1 MSEAFCII
9 DLAQVYIPA
18 TSSQWISIPSV
29 EVTARTVCSS
39 EHAVPGHYYGY
50 SSPSHCHG
58 AWIICHSTVIH
69 PLARMM
75 GGHNGATL
83 FLYSQPGSSSCCC
96 KSTLHPAASAA
107 TNASNGTCLSN
118 TQASCSIFP
127 SNRDDSGTVRYI
139 TLLQLPVVSTQ
150 HYPKSSAFMPAILQ
164 SLLGLLSG
172 LHPVPFGR
180 GPSGELLSE
189 LG

>member
-18 TSSQWISIPSV
+18 TSSWWISVPSL

-39 EHAVPGHYYGY
+39 EHAVTSRGHYGY

-96 KSTLHPAASAA
+96 KSTLHPATSAA

-118 TQASCSIFP
+118 TQVSCS
-127 SNRDDSGTVRYI
+127 
-139 TLLQLPVVSTQ
+139 
-150 HYPKSSAFMPAILQ
+150 
-164 SLLGLLSG
+164 
-172 LHPVPFGR
+172 VP
-180 GPSGELLSE
+180 PLTEMIQVQ
-189 LG
+189 